1 MVYIGVLGG
10 TGPAGRGIA
19 ARLASVGIDVTVGSR
34 SRERARATCDVV
46 CREWSA
52 RGLPLVGGENADAAA
67 ADLVI
72 VATPWDA
79 APATV
84 ASLAA
89 QLEGKV
95 LVSIANAV
103 ARLGDEFVPLVPPRG
118 SVAAS
123 VQAAVP
129 RAMVAAALHHLPARE
144 LLDLNHDLDADV
156 LVCSD
161 HPEAI
166 AATAELISKVPG
178 LRAIN
183 AGLLSAAT
191 ALEALTPVLLN
202 INRHYR
208 TRASIRLTNL
218 EVP

>member
-1 MVYIGVLGG
+1 VYIGVLGG
-10 TGPAGRGIA
+10 TGPAGRAVA

-34 SRERARATCDVV
+34 SHDRARATCDAI
-46 CREWSA
+46 CDEWSSRA
-52 RGLPLVGGENADAAA
+52 LPLVGGENTDAAA

-84 ASLAA
+84 AGVAS

-95 LVSIANAV
+95 LVSMANAV
-103 ARLGDEFVPLVPPRG
+103 VRLGDEFVPLLPPRG
-118 SVAAS
+118 SVAGS
-123 VQAAVP
+123 IQAVAP
-129 RAMVAAALHHLPARE
+129 RSMVAAALHHLP
-144 LLDLNHDLDADV
+144 ADV

-166 AATAELISKVPG
+166 AATSELISKVPG

-183 AGLLSAAT
+183 AGSLSAAT
-191 ALEALTPVLLN
+191 AIEALTPVLLN
-202 INRHYR
+202 INRHYH
-208 TRASIRLTNL
+208 TRASIQLTNL
-218 EVP
+218 EVR